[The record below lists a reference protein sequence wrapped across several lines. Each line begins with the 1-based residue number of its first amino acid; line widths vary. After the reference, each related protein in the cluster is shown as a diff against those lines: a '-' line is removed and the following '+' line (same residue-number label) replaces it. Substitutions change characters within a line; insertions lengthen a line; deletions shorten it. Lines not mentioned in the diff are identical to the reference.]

1 MIRVFFLIRSL
12 EIGGAE
18 RQLVGLLRGIDKE
31 RFEATVATFYPGG
44 ALRPALEDVAG
55 VRVLSLEKRGRWDIA
70 GFCARLARAVRESN
84 PDILHGYMGIANE
97 LCLAMGARHRRR
109 VVYGLRAAD
118 VDYFRY
124 GWLQGWGFRAGAVLS
139 RYPDCIIVNS
149 RAGQQ
154 HCVRNGYD
162 GSRMVVIPN
171 GIDTELFRPDAAAR
185 GRVRAEWRI
194 REEEPIV
201 GLVAR
206 LDPIKDHSTF
216 LRAAVRVLSSM
227 PRARFVCVG
236 DGPAAYHEQ
245 LRSLE
250 SSLGLEGRVL
260 WAGARSD
267 MPAVFN
273 AFDVA
278 CCCSLSEGH
287 PNVVGEAMACA
298 VPCVVTDVGDA
309 AWIVGDT
316 GVVVPAADPE
326 ALGRELSRLLRD
338 PNRRDAGTAARS
350 RIEREFSMDVL
361 IRTTERV
368 LSAVGEGRQLPCA

>member
-31 RFEATVATFYPGG
+31 RFETTVATFYPGG
-44 ALRPALEDVAG
+44 ALRPALEEVSG
-55 VRVLSLEKRGRWDIA
+55 VRVLSLEKRGRWDA
-70 GFCARLARAVRESN
+70 VGFGARLARAVRESN

-97 LCLAMGARHRRR
+97 LCLAMGARFRRK
-109 VVYGLRAAD
+109 VVYGLRASD
-118 VDYFRY
+118 IDYFRY
-124 GWLQGWGFRAGAVLS
+124 GWLQGWSFRAGAVLS

-154 HCVRNGYD
+154 HYVRNGYD

-171 GIDTELFRPDAAAR
+171 GVDTEVFRPDAVAR
-185 GRVRAEWRI
+185 ERVRAEWRI
-194 REEEPIV
+194 LEEEPVV

-216 LRAAVRVLSSM
+216 LRAAARVLSSI
-227 PRARFVCVG
+227 PRVRFVCVG
-236 DGPAAYHEQ
+236 DGPAAYQEQ

-278 CCCSLSEGH
+278 CCCSISEGH
-287 PNVVGEAMACA
+287 PNVVGEAMACG

-316 GVVVPAADPE
+316 GAVVPEADPE
-326 ALGRELSRLLRD
+326 ALGRELSRLLLD
-338 PNRRDAGTAARS
+338 PNRRGAGTAARP
-350 RIEREFSMDVL
+350 RIEKEFSMDALV
-361 IRTTERV
+361 RATERV
-368 LSAVGEGRQLPCA
+368 LSAVVEGRQAPCA